1 MHCQCFLALK
11 TVLKKFLLQ
20 EEFLGISTCQN
31 VNIAM
36 WKLLLL
42 VLLDNQN
49 VLITKIALK
58 IDIQIRHAIGE
69 CTKKFEQKSLNE
81 ANFLSRAGGFPP
93 GIDFWAAQAH
103 SQTLQQQKSQYCRPL
118 TISFYVTFPLFQV

>member
-1 MHCQCFLALK
+1 
-11 TVLKKFLLQ
+11 
-20 EEFLGISTCQN
+20 
-31 VNIAM
+31 M

-42 VLLDNQN
+42 VLLDHQN
-49 VLITKIALK
+49 VLITKIASK